1 MAMIRGVGSE
11 ILQNAYKQATAKA
24 NAPAQESG
32 FASRL
37 EHLVGEV
44 DRMQDAAS
52 DLQTRAVRGEAVEVH
67 DVMIASEEAGLAMS
81 MMIEIRNKLV
91 DAYQELMRM
100 QA

>member
-11 ILQNAYKQATAKA
+11 VLQQAYRQANTTDKVPD
-24 NAPAQESG
+24 NGG

-37 EHLVGEV
+37 EQLVGEV
-44 DRMQDAAS
+44 DRMQDQAG
-52 DLQTRAVRGEAVEVH
+52 DLQTRAVRGEPVEIH
-67 DVMIASEEAGLAMS
+67 EVMIASQEASLAMS

-91 DAYQELMRM
+91 EGYQELMRM

>member
-11 ILQNAYKQATAKA
+11 ILQSAYQQATSET
-24 NAPAQESG
+24 APSKGG

-37 EHLVGEV
+37 EELVGEV
-44 DRMQDAAS
+44 DRLQDHAG
-52 DLQTRAVRGEAVEVH
+52 DLQTRAIRGEAVEVH
-67 DVMIASEEAGLAMS
+67 DVMIASQEAGLALS

>member
-1 MAMIRGVGSE
+1 MAIRGVGSE
-11 ILQNAYKQATAKA
+11 ILQNAYRQATTQET
-24 NAPAQESG
+24 APKEGAG

-37 EHLVGEV
+37 QQLVGEV
-44 DRMQDAAS
+44 DRLQDQAG
-52 DLQTRAVRGEAVEVH
+52 DLQTRAVQGEAVEVH
-67 DVMIASEEAGLAMS
+67 DVMIASEEAGLALS

>member
-11 ILQNAYKQATAKA
+11 VLQNAYRQAEATSGPAK
-24 NAPAQESG
+24 PG

-37 EHLVGEV
+37 GELVGEV
-44 DRMQDAAS
+44 DRLQDQAGA
-52 DLQTRAVRGEAVEVH
+52 LQTRAIQGEAVEVH
-67 DVMIASEEAGLAMS
+67 DVMIASQEAGLALS